1 MDKREKLLEE
11 VLSYVKSED
20 ILNYYDREIE
30 ERVKEAIIFSF
41 NDLKINS
48 KGDAFLIPKDWKD
61 YVILYADMVTEMYS
75 NSLKKWALK
84 NNFKPI
90 DIYLKNIGKV
100 EVESWKDIYNLIEDA
115 QFFCIEKIIKAA
127 IEVSIDKGIIETK

>member
-61 YVILYADMVTEMYS
+61 YVILYADMVTEMYP